1 MVHVYPFRAC
11 WKSPN
16 WAKLTGH
23 TGEPA
28 SHPAPPSTMI
38 IKKPPAVD
46 DAFVE
51 SNVVKRFSPLA
62 RQILAASGPII
73 SSAAAGMTNGFS
85 AILLPQLQHAD
96 SKLSITEDQAS
107 WIASMAPL
115 PMAIGCL
122 LGGWLM
128 ERCGRKS
135 AHLLLNVSFAVG
147 WCVLST
153 AGSYGQILA
162 GRFITGLSCGLV
174 GPPASVYIAETSDP
188 RYRGILLAGVTFAVS
203 SGILLAHLFGT
214 FFTWQTAAL
223 LCSLFMIA
231 AYLLMLVSPE
241 SPVWLLAQGDRPG
254 AEASFRWL
262 RGYDPASRQEFG
274 AMVARTEGNGGKDKE
289 DRPIETGGSP
299 YGKREF
305 LMPLATLLVFF
316 ATMQFSGVNI
326 VAFYSIALMK
336 TTIGSDSLNEYL
348 AMLIVDLVRVLTS
361 LVACVLLRSVGRRPL
376 AMASG
381 IGTTVSLIGLSIFLY
396 FQTSIPLYRNY
407 SWLSLVFLIGY
418 IVFVGIGLFPLPWCM
433 TGEIF
438 PVATR
443 GLGSGLTSSFN
454 FVCFFAVVKTGPT
467 LFATVGINGTFLVY
481 GVISLLGT
489 LLLYVL
495 LPETRNRT
503 LQEIEEQF
511 RRGRRK
517 QKDAEVAT
525 ATTPAGIA
533 TIS

>member
-1 MVHVYPFRAC
+1 
-11 WKSPN
+11 
-16 WAKLTGH
+16 
-23 TGEPA
+23 
-28 SHPAPPSTMI
+28 MI
-38 IKKPPAVD
+38 IKKPPATD
-46 DAFVE
+46 DAFIE

-62 RQILAASGPII
+62 RQVLAASGPII

-85 AILLPQLQHAD
+85 AILLPQLQQPG

-115 PMAIGCL
+115 PMALGCI
-122 LGGWLM
+122 LGGLLM

-135 AHLLLNVSFAVG
+135 AHLLLNISFAVG
-147 WCVLST
+147 WCVLSM
-153 AGSYGQILA
+153 AGSYPQILA

-203 SGILLAHLFGT
+203 GGILLAHLFGT
-214 FFTWQTAAL
+214 FFRWQTAAL
-223 LCSLFMIA
+223 LCSLFMIV

-241 SPVWLLAQGDRPG
+241 SPAWLLARGAR
-254 AEASFRWL
+254 AEAETSFRWL
-262 RGYDPASRQEFG
+262 RGFDPASRQEFD
-274 AMVARTEGNGGKDKE
+274 AMVARTEKRESNDKSME
-289 DRPIETGGSP
+289 TRPGASNVKRSP
-299 YGKREF
+299 YRRREF

-336 TTIGSDSLNEYL
+336 TTIGSDNLNEYL
-348 AMLIVDLVRVLTS
+348 AMLIVDLVRVVTS
-361 LVACVLLRSVGRRPL
+361 LVACILLRSVGRRPL

-381 IGTTVSLIGLSIFLY
+381 VGTTVSLIGLSIFLY

-407 SWLSLVFLIGY
+407 SWLSLVFLISY

-454 FVCFFAVVKTGPT
+454 FVCFFAVIKTGPT

-489 LLLYVL
+489 LLLYVI
-495 LPETRNRT
+495 LPETKNRT

-517 QKDAEVAT
+517 AKDAEAPTVEVGPSAT
-525 ATTPAGIA
+525 PSAGIA

>member
-1 MVHVYPFRAC
+1 
-11 WKSPN
+11 
-16 WAKLTGH
+16 
-23 TGEPA
+23 
-28 SHPAPPSTMI
+28 MI
-38 IKKPPAVD
+38 IKKPPATD
-46 DAFVE
+46 DAFIE

-62 RQILAASGPII
+62 RQVLAASGPII

-85 AILLPQLQHAD
+85 AILLPQLQQPG

-115 PMAIGCL
+115 PMALGCI
-122 LGGWLM
+122 LGGLLM

-135 AHLLLNVSFAVG
+135 AHLLLNISFAIG
-147 WCVLST
+147 WCVLSM
-153 AGSYGQILA
+153 AGSYAQILA

-203 SGILLAHLFGT
+203 GGILLAHLFGT
-214 FFTWQTAAL
+214 FFRWQTAAL
-223 LCSLFMIA
+223 LCSLFMIV
-231 AYLLMLVSPE
+231 AYLLMVVSPE
-241 SPVWLLAQGDRPG
+241 SPAWLLARGARSE

-262 RGYDPASRQEFG
+262 RGFDPASRQEFE
-274 AMVARTEGNGGKDKE
+274 AMVARTDKTVNSGKASEGPADGTSDQN
-289 DRPIETGGSP
+289 RSP
-299 YGKREF
+299 YKRREF

-348 AMLIVDLVRVLTS
+348 AMLIVDLVRVVTS
-361 LVACVLLRSVGRRPL
+361 LVACILLRSVGRRPL

-381 IGTTVSLIGLSIFLY
+381 VGTTVSLIGLSIFLY

-407 SWLSLVFLIGY
+407 SWLSLIFLISY

-454 FVCFFAVVKTGPT
+454 FVCFFAVIKTGPT

-489 LLLYVL
+489 LLLYVI
-495 LPETRNRT
+495 LPETKNRT

-517 QKDAEVAT
+517 SKDAEASAGEEGPAVA
-525 ATTPAGIA
+525 PARIA

>member
-1 MVHVYPFRAC
+1 
-11 WKSPN
+11 
-16 WAKLTGH
+16 
-23 TGEPA
+23 
-28 SHPAPPSTMI
+28 MI
-38 IKKPPAVD
+38 IKKPPAT
-46 DAFVE
+46 DAAFIE

-62 RQILAASGPII
+62 RQVLAASGPIV

-85 AILLPQLQHAD
+85 AILLPQLQRPD
-96 SKLSITEDQAS
+96 SQLTITEDQSS

-115 PMAIGCL
+115 PMAVGCIM
-122 LGGWLM
+122 GGLLM

-135 AHLLLNVSFAVG
+135 AHLLLNVTFAVG
-147 WCVLST
+147 WCVLSM
-153 AGSYGQILA
+153 AHSYPQILA
-162 GRFITGLSCGLV
+162 GRFITGFSCGLV

-203 SGILLAHLFGT
+203 AGILLAHLFGT
-214 FFTWQTAAL
+214 FFHWQTAAL
-223 LCSLFMIA
+223 LCSLFMA
-231 AYLLMLVSPE
+231 VAYLLMLVSPE
-241 SPVWLLAQGDRPG
+241 SPAWLLRRGDRTE

-262 RGYDPASRQEFG
+262 RGFDAASRQEFE
-274 AMVARTEGNGGKDKE
+274 AMVARAESDSVRGEKGPG
-289 DRPIETGGSP
+289 ETGEHPSSSGEGSR
-299 YGKREF
+299 YRRREF

-326 VAFYSIALMK
+326 VAFYSIALMQ
-336 TTIGSDSLNEYL
+336 TTIGSDDINEYL
-348 AMLIVDLVRVLTS
+348 AMLIVDLVRVATS

-381 IGTTVSLIGLSIFLY
+381 IGTTISLIGLSIFLY

-407 SWLSLVFLIGY
+407 SWLSLVFLISY

-438 PVATR
+438 PAATR

-454 FVCFFAVVKTGPT
+454 FVCFFVVVKTGPT
-467 LFATVGINGTFLVY
+467 LFATVGVNGTFLVY

-489 LLLYVL
+489 LLLYVI
-495 LPETRNRT
+495 LPETKNRT

-511 RRGRRK
+511 RRQGK
-517 QKDAEVAT
+517 NKVVDDTGSAAPTVT
-525 ATTPAGIA
+525 IA
-533 TIS
+533 TVA

>member
-1 MVHVYPFRAC
+1 
-11 WKSPN
+11 
-16 WAKLTGH
+16 
-23 TGEPA
+23 
-28 SHPAPPSTMI
+28 MI
-38 IKKPPAVD
+38 IKKPPAMN
-46 DAFVE
+46 DAFIE

-62 RQILAASGPII
+62 RQVLAASGPII

-85 AILLPQLQHAD
+85 AILLPQLQQPD

-115 PMAIGCL
+115 PMALGCI
-122 LGGWLM
+122 LGGYLM
-128 ERCGRKS
+128 ERCGRKT
-135 AHLLLNVSFAVG
+135 AHLLLNVSFAIG

-153 AGSYGQILA
+153 AGSYPQILA

-188 RYRGILLAGVTFAVS
+188 KYRGILLAGVTFAVS
-203 SGILLAHLFGT
+203 GGILLAHLFGT
-214 FFTWQTAAL
+214 FFQWQTAAL
-223 LCSLFMIA
+223 LCSLFMIV
-231 AYLLMLVSPE
+231 AYVLMVVSPE
-241 SPVWLLAQGDRPG
+241 SPAWLLARGSRSE
-254 AEASFRWL
+254 AETSFRWL
-262 RGYDPASRQEFG
+262 RGYDPASRQEFD
-274 AMVARTEGNGGKDKE
+274 AMVARSEQREKDTQTQTEQK
-289 DRPIETGGSP
+289 RSP
-299 YGKREF
+299 YRRREF

-316 ATMQFSGVNI
+316 GTMQFSGVNI

-348 AMLIVDLVRVLTS
+348 AMLIVDLVRVVTS
-361 LVACVLLRSVGRRPL
+361 LVACILLRSVGRRPL

-381 IGTTVSLIGLSIFLY
+381 VGTTVSLIGLSIFLY

-407 SWLSLVFLIGY
+407 SWLSLVFLISY

-454 FVCFFAVVKTGPT
+454 FVCFFAVIKTGPT

-489 LLLYVL
+489 LLLYVI
-495 LPETRNRT
+495 LPETKNRT

-511 RRGRRK
+511 RRGRSK
-517 QKDAEVAT
+517 AKDAEAPTPVEGT
-525 ATTPAGIA
+525 SSGSLPAGVPQ
-533 TIS
+533 TVSQVPVEKY

>member
-1 MVHVYPFRAC
+1 
-11 WKSPN
+11 
-16 WAKLTGH
+16 
-23 TGEPA
+23 
-28 SHPAPPSTMI
+28 MI
-38 IKKPPAVD
+38 IQKPSPP
-46 DAFVE
+46 DAAFIE

-62 RQILAASGPII
+62 RQVLAASGPII

-85 AILLPQLQHAD
+85 AILLPQLQQPG
-96 SKLSITEDQAS
+96 SQISITEDQSS

-115 PMAIGCL
+115 PMAFGCIM
-122 LGGWLM
+122 GGLLM

-147 WCVLST
+147 WCVLSM
-153 AGSYGQILA
+153 AHGYPQILV
-162 GRFITGLSCGLV
+162 GRFITGFSCGLV

-203 SGILLAHLFGT
+203 GGILLAHLFGT
-214 FFTWQTAAL
+214 FFHWQTAAL
-223 LCSLFMIA
+223 LCSLFMVV

-241 SPVWLLAQGDRPG
+241 SPAWLLARGQRSE

-262 RGYDPASRQEFG
+262 RGFDQTSRQEFD
-274 AMVARTEGNGGKDKE
+274 AMVARIGGDAGASDSKGSNVGEAHAPEAKC
-289 DRPIETGGSP
+289 SP
-299 YGKREF
+299 YRRREF

-326 VAFYSIALMK
+326 VAFYSIALMQ
-336 TTIGSDSLNEYL
+336 TTIGSDNINEYL
-348 AMLIVDLVRVLTS
+348 AMLIVDLVRVVTS

-381 IGTTVSLIGLSIFLY
+381 IGTTISLIGLSIFLY

-407 SWLSLVFLIGY
+407 SWLSLVFLISY

-438 PVATR
+438 PVVTR

-467 LFATVGINGTFLVY
+467 LFATVGVNGTFLVY

-489 LLLYVL
+489 LVLYVI
-495 LPETRNRT
+495 LPETKNRT

-511 RRGRRK
+511 RRRGK
-517 QKDAEVAT
+517 NKVVDGMGAASPTVT
-525 ATTPAGIA
+525 IA
-533 TIS
+533 TVA

>member
-1 MVHVYPFRAC
+1 MV
-11 WKSPN
+11 
-16 WAKLTGH
+16 
-23 TGEPA
+23 
-28 SHPAPPSTMI
+28 
-38 IKKPPAVD
+38 IKKAPTTD
-46 DAFVE
+46 DAFIE
-51 SNVVKRFSPLA
+51 SNVVKHFSPLA
-62 RQILAASGPII
+62 RQVLAASGPII

-85 AILLPQLQHAD
+85 AILLPQLQHPD

-115 PMAIGCL
+115 PMALGCI
-122 LGGWLM
+122 LGGLLM

-135 AHLLLNVSFAVG
+135 AHLLLNISFAVG
-147 WCVLST
+147 WCALSM
-153 AGSYGQILA
+153 AGSYPQILA

-203 SGILLAHLFGT
+203 GGILLAHLFGT
-214 FFTWQTAAL
+214 FFRWQTAAL
-223 LCSLFMIA
+223 LCSLFMIV

-241 SPVWLLAQGDRPG
+241 SPAWLLARG
-254 AEASFRWL
+254 ARSEAETSFRWL
-262 RGYDPASRQEFG
+262 RGFDPASRQEFD
-274 AMVARTEGNGGKDKE
+274 AMVARTEKSESNDKS
-289 DRPIETGGSP
+289 IETQREASNVNRSP
-299 YGKREF
+299 YRRREF

-336 TTIGSDSLNEYL
+336 TTIGSDNLNEYL
-348 AMLIVDLVRVLTS
+348 AMLIVDLVRVVTS
-361 LVACVLLRSVGRRPL
+361 LVACILLRSVGRRPL

-381 IGTTVSLIGLSIFLY
+381 VGTTVSLIGLSIFLY

-407 SWLSLVFLIGY
+407 SWLSLVFLISY

-454 FVCFFAVVKTGPT
+454 FVCFFAVIKTGPT

-489 LLLYVL
+489 LLLYVI
-495 LPETRNRT
+495 LPETKNRT

-517 QKDAEVAT
+517 AKDAEAAT
-525 ATTPAGIA
+525 VEGGSSTTPPAGIA

>member
-1 MVHVYPFRAC
+1 MV
-11 WKSPN
+11 
-16 WAKLTGH
+16 
-23 TGEPA
+23 
-28 SHPAPPSTMI
+28 
-38 IKKPPAVD
+38 IKKPPATD
-46 DAFVE
+46 DAFIE

-85 AILLPQLQHAD
+85 AILLPQLQQPG

-115 PMAIGCL
+115 PMALGCI

-135 AHLLLNVSFAVG
+135 AHLLLNISFAVG
-147 WCVLST
+147 WCVLSM
-153 AGSYGQILA
+153 AGSYPQILA

-203 SGILLAHLFGT
+203 GGILLAHLFGT
-214 FFTWQTAAL
+214 FFRWQTAAL
-223 LCSLFMIA
+223 LCSLFMIV

-241 SPVWLLAQGDRPG
+241 SPAWLLARGERVE
-254 AEASFRWL
+254 AESSFRWL
-262 RGYDPASRQEFG
+262 RGYDPASRQEFD
-274 AMVARTEGNGGKDKE
+274 AMVARTQKDEKSGSEGQEGSAEGSS
-289 DRPIETGGSP
+289 SP
-299 YGKREF
+299 YRRREF
-305 LMPLATLLVFF
+305 VMPLVTLLVFF

-348 AMLIVDLVRVLTS
+348 AMLIVDLVRVVTS
-361 LVACVLLRSVGRRPL
+361 LVACILLRSVGRRPL

-381 IGTTVSLIGLSIFLY
+381 AGTTVSLIGLSIFLY

-407 SWLSLVFLIGY
+407 SWLSLVFLISY

-433 TGEIF
+433 TGEVF

-454 FVCFFAVVKTGPT
+454 FVCFFAVIKTGPT

-489 LLLYVL
+489 LLLYVI
-495 LPETRNRT
+495 LPETKNRT

-517 QKDAEVAT
+517 AKDAET
-525 ATTPAGIA
+525 ADGPGGQSTVPQVGGIS